1 MQEGIVSLMQ
11 MAKTA
16 AALKRHSE
24 KGLLYVSVLTDPTT
38 GGVTASFAMLGDI
51 ILAEPNALIG
61 FAGPRV
67 IEQTIGK
74 KLPKGFQRSEFLLEH
89 GFVDRIVER
98 SEMKSVLA
106 RILHM
111 HDRTKEKTEEKTTAF
126 CYNGNIGGNDV
137 QLSGWK
143 GEIFMKHKAVKE
155 LLRFVLAVF
164 LSVSAVLA
172 VSILMNGMYLLGI
185 PDPEDVQSVVVEYPG
200 VTDEKKE
207 FTDREHVEQA
217 VKLTGFLRY
226 ALFEEPVSGGS
237 PMITITYVLDDGRTV
252 SVSADRETV
261 WWKGRPRAI
270 KDREMFI
277 NLAEGIFFLEEAG
290 RP

>member
-1 MQEGIVSLMQ
+1 
-11 MAKTA
+11 
-16 AALKRHSE
+16 
-24 KGLLYVSVLTDPTT
+24 
-38 GGVTASFAMLGDI
+38 
-51 ILAEPNALIG
+51 
-61 FAGPRV
+61 
-67 IEQTIGK
+67 
-74 KLPKGFQRSEFLLEH
+74 
-89 GFVDRIVER
+89 
-98 SEMKSVLA
+98 
-106 RILHM
+106 
-111 HDRTKEKTEEKTTAF
+111 
-126 CYNGNIGGNDV
+126 
-137 QLSGWK
+137 
-143 GEIFMKHKAVKE
+143 MKHKAVKE
-155 LLRFVLAVF
+155 LLRFVLSVF

-172 VSILMNGMYLLGI
+172 VSIFMNGMYLLGI
-185 PDPEDVQSVVVEYPG
+185 PDPEDVQSVVAEYPG

-277 NLAEGIFFLEEAG
+277 NLAEGIFFLEEVS

>member
-1 MQEGIVSLMQ
+1 M
-11 MAKTA
+11 
-16 AALKRHSE
+16 
-24 KGLLYVSVLTDPTT
+24 
-38 GGVTASFAMLGDI
+38 F
-51 ILAEPNALIG
+51 
-61 FAGPRV
+61 
-67 IEQTIGK
+67 K
-74 KLPKGFQRSEFLLEH
+74 K
-89 GFVDRIVER
+89 I
-98 SEMKSVLA
+98 
-106 RILHM
+106 
-111 HDRTKEKTEEKTTAF
+111 EEKMTEF
-126 CYNGNIGGNDV
+126 CYNWYISRNHV

-172 VSILMNGMYLLGI
+172 VSIFMNGMYLLGI
-185 PDPEDVQSVVVEYPG
+185 PDPEDVRSIVAEYPG

-237 PMITITYVLDDGRTV
+237 PMITITYVLDDGRAV

-261 WWKGRPRAI
+261 WWKGRPWAI

-277 NLAEGIFFLEEAG
+277 NLAEGIFFLEEVS

>member
-1 MQEGIVSLMQ
+1 
-11 MAKTA
+11 
-16 AALKRHSE
+16 
-24 KGLLYVSVLTDPTT
+24 
-38 GGVTASFAMLGDI
+38 
-51 ILAEPNALIG
+51 
-61 FAGPRV
+61 
-67 IEQTIGK
+67 
-74 KLPKGFQRSEFLLEH
+74 
-89 GFVDRIVER
+89 
-98 SEMKSVLA
+98 
-106 RILHM
+106 
-111 HDRTKEKTEEKTTAF
+111 
-126 CYNGNIGGNDV
+126 
-137 QLSGWK
+137 
-143 GEIFMKHKAVKE
+143 
-155 LLRFVLAVF
+155 
-164 LSVSAVLA
+164 
-172 VSILMNGMYLLGI
+172 MYLLGI
-185 PDPEDVQSVVVEYPG
+185 PDPEDVQSVVAEYPG
-200 VTDEKKE
+200 VADEKKE